1 MAKNA
6 QIVLDE
12 ELGAFVD
19 RQVRAGHYA
28 SANDVVEAGLRLLR
42 DDDAKIEALRAALIE
57 GEESGE
63 PVEFDF
69 KAFIEQKRAR
79 RGAR

>member
-1 MAKNA
+1 MTKSA

-19 RQVRAGHYA
+19 RQVREGNYA
-28 SANDVVEAGLRLLR
+28 SANDVVKAGLRLLR
-42 DDDAKIEALRAALIE
+42 EDDAKLETLKAALIE
-57 GEESGE
+57 GEESGD

-69 KAFIEQKRAR
+69 EDFLKQMHAKYASK
-79 RGAR
+79 

>member
-6 QIVLDE
+6 QIVLDD
-12 ELGAFVD
+12 ELGAFID
-19 RQVRAGHYA
+19 RQVREGNYA

-42 DDDAKIEALRAALIE
+42 DDDAKLEALKAALIE

-69 KAFIEQKRAR
+69 DDFLKQMHAKYASR
-79 RGAR
+79 

>member
-6 QIVLDE
+6 QIVLDD

-19 RQVRAGHYA
+19 RQVREGNYA
-28 SANDVVEAGLRLLR
+28 SANDVVQAGLRLLR
-42 DDDAKIEALRAALIE
+42 DDDAKLEALKAALIE

-63 PVEFDF
+63 PIEFDF
-69 KAFIEQKRAR
+69 KAFIDRKRAR
-79 RGAR
+79 RAAR